1 MDEEQQYERFDM
13 DNDFEQ
19 GDFINGEFVYGR
31 KRQKKAQ
38 TKDDQLY
45 GIFADGDSDSD
56 GGGRRRGKPRE
67 KADYSRPVE
76 FISTGLAA
84 GSQPQSKQEAVKA
97 EPAAE
102 TTAALSSGL
111 GFKPAESADAESDEE
126 AEDQAALLPGAFGKR
141 YKLLH
146 QYPCM
151 TQHSLCQSQ
160 G

>member
-13 DNDFEQ
+13 DNDFEE
-19 GDFINGEFVYGR
+19 GSFIDGEFIYGR

-56 GGGRRRGKPRE
+56 GGGRKRGKPRE

-84 GSQPQSKQEAVKA
+84 GSQPAAQKAVGP

-102 TTAALSSGL
+102 TTAPRSAGL
-111 GFKPAESADAESDEE
+111 GSKPAQSADADSEDEE
-126 AEDQAALLPGAFGKR
+126 EGQASLLPGAFGKR
-141 YKLLH
+141 
-146 QYPCM
+146 
-151 TQHSLCQSQ
+151 
-160 G
+160 